1 MVTCSSI
8 LAWKISWEEELGGL
22 QGMGLQR
29 VGHDWVY
36 THTCRR
42 RITSIGCQ
50 FFILLDI
57 AKLPCNVV
65 IPVYP
70 PPISK
75 SFQFSTNFPMFIITG
90 IFQNYFSYLMS
101 IKLYILDFFTIC
113 TILITGKLEHSNVY
127 LAVVQGSN
135 LNILPYFR
143 QNSFKFCFPHICL

>member
-101 IKLYILDFFTIC
+101 IKLYILDFLQFV
-113 TILITGKLEHSNVY
+113 LSWLLVS
-127 LAVVQGSN
+127 
-135 LNILPYFR
+135 LNILMFIWLL
-143 QNSFKFCFPHICL
+143 FKGQT